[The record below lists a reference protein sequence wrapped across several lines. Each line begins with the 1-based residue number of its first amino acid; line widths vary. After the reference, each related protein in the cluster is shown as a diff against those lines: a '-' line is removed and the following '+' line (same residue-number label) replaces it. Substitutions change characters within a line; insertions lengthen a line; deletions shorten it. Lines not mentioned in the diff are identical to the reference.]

1 MPLLQIYSQQQ
12 EKGLLAKQINEYIW
26 ENFISRAYLPQKKNT
41 LGYSLKT
48 ELRSLEYDLAGK
60 HL

>member
-26 ENFISRAYLPQKKNT
+26 GNLISRAYLPQKKNT